1 MGLKAIILKE
11 FKHILRDYRT
21 LIILFL
27 LPLIMIVLF
36 GYAMSLELSSVALVV
51 DDRDDS
57 SVSRELIRSFRGSAF
72 FSLREVR
79 LGNSL
84 ELFRRREADA
94 VLTIPENFSRDLFRG
109 ETAHLDI
116 DIDASDA
123 SRGLIVRQ
131 YINSVI
137 RTYLVSVGNS
147 DLPAI
152 ELVPAFLYNQE
163 RSGAFFFV
171 PALTALIVIMVAA
184 LLTSL
189 TITREKEQG
198 TFELLRLSPVHS
210 YEIILGKVLPYLL
223 LALLIAGLIV
233 LFGILLFQVPVRG
246 SITALAVYL
255 LIYCLTGLSFGI
267 LISTVAGSQQAAM
280 LIALIATLLPTL
292 FLSGFMFQLE
302 AMPRPLQIISL
313 FVPARYF
320 LIILRGLMLKGNSVR
335 ELLVP
340 GTALMTFSFIFLVL
354 AIRRFRAYLES

>member
-1 MGLKAIILKE
+1 
-11 FKHILRDYRT
+11 
-21 LIILFL
+21 
-27 LPLIMIVLF
+27 MIVLF
-36 GYAMSLELSSVALVV
+36 GYAMSLELSSVGLIV

-57 SVSRELIRSFRGSAF
+57 PVSRDLIRGFRGSSF
-72 FSLREVR
+72 FSLLKVR

-84 ELFRRREADA
+84 DSFRRRKADA
-94 VLTIPENFSRDLFRG
+94 VLTIPANFSRDLIRG

-116 DIDASDA
+116 DIDAADA
-123 SRGLIVRQ
+123 NRGLSVRQ
-131 YINSVI
+131 YISSVI
-137 RTYLVSVGNS
+137 LSSLAALGNS
-147 DLPAI
+147 DSPTI
-152 ELVPAFLYNQE
+152 ELVPAFLYNPE

-210 YEIILGKVLPYLL
+210 WEIILGKVLPYLF

-233 LFGILLFQVPVRG
+233 LLGSMLFQVPVRG
-246 SITALAVYL
+246 SITALGVYL
-255 LIYCLTGLSFGI
+255 LLYCLTGLSFGI

-320 LIILRGLMLKGNSVR
+320 LVILRGLMLKGNSVR
-335 ELLVP
+335 ELLLP
-340 GTALMTFSFIFLVL
+340 GAALMAFSFVFLVL